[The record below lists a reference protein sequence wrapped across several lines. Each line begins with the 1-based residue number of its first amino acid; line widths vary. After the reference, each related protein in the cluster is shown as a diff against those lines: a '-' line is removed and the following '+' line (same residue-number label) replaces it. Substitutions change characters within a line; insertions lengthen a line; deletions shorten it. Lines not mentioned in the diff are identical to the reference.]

1 MLPVPLKIN
10 LLDYFGYAYYF
21 YKSMHKIKDIS
32 LWYNEHLSALLI
44 LKKKNKATKRVE
56 KFQGRATVIT
66 RGYQPS
72 PFCTNLFFKKNQVFK
87 LFTHSFFPG

>member
-1 MLPVPLKIN
+1 MNILLPVPLKIN

-44 LKKKNKATKRVE
+44 LKKKNKATK
-56 KFQGRATVIT
+56 G
-66 RGYQPS
+66 
-72 PFCTNLFFKKNQVFK
+72 
-87 LFTHSFFPG
+87 